1 MKICVV
7 IFALSLIKTELFAA
21 PSSLRVVPTPK
32 GSSIKGIKETV
43 FFDNS
48 TASLIL
54 NCSCSNELTQ
64 WFANGTICITF
75 IYSAV
80 LYQRNSSLCGNA
92 TLRNLTLTA
101 PFSEVQYFCI
111 GTGNGPSCYHRSFL
125 TFVKPF
131 TASNISNISNYTLPF
146 KRFNSPP
153 ARHHSSSLLSLAAF
167 IFIILLNFILIE
179 KLASL

>member
-21 PSSLRVVPTPK
+21 PSTPRVVSTTK

-43 FFDNS
+43 YFDNS
-48 TASLIL
+48 TPLLTL

-75 IYSAV
+75 IYSTV
-80 LYQRNSSLCGNA
+80 LYQRNNSLCGNA
-92 TLRNLTLTA
+92 TLRSLTLIA
-101 PFSEVQYFCI
+101 PFSAVQYFCI

-125 TFVKPF
+125 KSVEPSPVF
-131 TASNISNISNYTLPF
+131 NISNSTLAY
-146 KRFNSPP
+146 KRFIYSPP
-153 ARHHSSSLLSLAAF
+153 VHRHPSPLLSLSAF
-167 IFIILLNFILIE
+167 ILIILLNFILIE